1 MTKRQARQRITE
13 RMVSK
18 WCRKP
23 AHAAARDYF
32 DSDVV
37 GLCLKVQPTGA
48 ASWCFRYVIG
58 KTQRR
63 LTLGDAKG
71 LSVEGARKAARVTLA
86 VIAEGRDPAAE
97 KQARRH
103 AERESTVHY
112 PAMVELFIRRHGMV
126 KNRRWRDQARTLGL
140 RLTWIS
146 ARRLNDPRPGDPAPE
161 FEPVAGSL
169 AERWLRTPV
178 REITRA
184 DIAAAVQDAM
194 ALGDGKGAAAN
205 TRLAQL
211 KSLFSWLH
219 AQGFVDAHPCEM
231 LPPPAPHNERE
242 RVLSLDEIRA
252 LWAATAALEAPY
264 RQFVRVLALTGQ
276 RRSEVAQMRWAEIA
290 GDTWIIPA
298 ARAKNGDAHAVTL
311 SPLVLAELASLSKN
325 GPHVFTS
332 SPTGATAIQN
342 FSDIKEALDR
352 NMPPPRANDDGEE
365 IGWTFH
371 DLRRTAATGMA
382 DLGVLPHVIEA
393 VLNHRS
399 GRVSGIARTYNRN
412 PYEREKRAA
421 LDAWAA
427 RVAEIVR
434 GAGGVRLV
442 PSNIVALGRSA
453 SA

>member
-1 MTKRQARQRITE
+1 MPKRQARQRITE
-13 RMVSK
+13 RMVAR
-18 WCRKP
+18 WCKDP
-23 AHAAARDYF
+23 EHTTARDYF

-48 ASWCFRYVIG
+48 ASWCFRYAFG
-58 KTQRR
+58 RAQRR
-63 LTLGDAKG
+63 LTLGNAKG
-71 LSVEGARKAARVTLA
+71 MSPEAARKAARAALA
-86 VIAEGRDPAAE
+86 LIAEGRDPAAE
-97 KQARRH
+97 KQARRQADRAA
-103 AERESTVHY
+103 AEDVSHHY
-112 PAMVELFIRRHGMV
+112 PAMAELFIRRHAMV

-146 ARRLNDPRPGDPAPE
+146 ARRLNNPRPGDPAPE

-194 ALGDGKGAAAN
+194 TFGGGKGAAAN

-242 RVLSLDEIRA
+242 RVLSADEIKA
-252 LWAATAALEAPY
+252 LWTATATLEAPY

-290 GDTWIIPA
+290 GETWIIPA
-298 ARAKNGDAHAVTL
+298 ARAKNGDAHTVPL
-311 SPLVLAELASLSKN
+311 SSLVLAELASLPRK
-325 GPHVFTS
+325 GPHVFTTH
-332 SPTGATAIQN
+332 PAGATSISC
-342 FSDIKEALDR
+342 FSDIKKAIGTEMPAGTEA
-352 NMPPPRANDDGEE
+352 
-365 IGWTFH
+365 WTFH
-371 DLRRTAATGMA
+371 DLRRSAASHMG
-382 DLGVLPHVIEA
+382 DLGVQPHVIEA

-399 GRVSGIARTYNRN
+399 GTISGIARVYNRN
-412 PYEREKRAA
+412 PYEREKREA
-421 LDAWAA
+421 LNAWAV
-427 RVAEIVR
+427 RVAEIV
-434 GAGGVRLV
+434 GGTGDVCSQ
-442 PSNIVALGRSA
+442 PSNVVALGR
-453 SA
+453 